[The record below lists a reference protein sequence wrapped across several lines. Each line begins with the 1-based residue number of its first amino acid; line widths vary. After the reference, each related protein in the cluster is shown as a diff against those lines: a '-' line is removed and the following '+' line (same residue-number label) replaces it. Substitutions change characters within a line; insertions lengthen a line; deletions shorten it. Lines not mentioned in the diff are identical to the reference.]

1 MPSPAARTAVP
12 TTRPIGHRLVGPVR
26 AGVRSLSLVLD
37 LDGEEDP
44 DDIRSDPVRPFG
56 DLAGR
61 RGPAW
66 LRLVIDVLARERP
79 RLSGRKA
86 ERWLETSR
94 RDVTTGRHVLC
105 HPDEPDTGLV
115 RRRHARLAH
124 SGDSPASEEDET
136 AEQVLGQLGSVCSGS
151 ADERDQGV
159 TVERSPGPTRAA
171 LPKRARRSVPG
182 RGVRGCIGCRRRGS
196 AVLGRGRPAIR
207 ARWRRQLKLEARPT
221 RRQRRQRRAC

>member
-1 MPSPAARTAVP
+1 MPSTGGPFAAVVAGASATPDSSGTPSGPGGGPSPARPRPVPSPAARTAVP

-124 SGDSPASEEDET
+124 SGDSQPPRRTKQQSRC
-136 AEQVLGQLGSVCSGS
+136 SVSWGLCVPVPPTN
-151 ADERDQGV
+151 E
-159 TVERSPGPTRAA
+159 TRA
-171 LPKRARRSVPG
+171 
-182 RGVRGCIGCRRRGS
+182 
-196 AVLGRGRPAIR
+196 
-207 ARWRRQLKLEARPT
+207 
-221 RRQRRQRRAC
+221 